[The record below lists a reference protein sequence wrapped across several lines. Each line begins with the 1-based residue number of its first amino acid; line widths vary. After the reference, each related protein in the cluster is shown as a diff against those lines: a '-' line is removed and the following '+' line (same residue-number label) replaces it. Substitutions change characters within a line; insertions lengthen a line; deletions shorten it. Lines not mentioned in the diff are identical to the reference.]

1 MRKEVRYLLHLWSDG
16 PGPESWRARLV
27 ELASRQAVQFASLAE
42 LTEHL
47 AKSPTTVGVDEP
59 GEGPAQ

>member
-1 MRKEVRYLLHLWSDG
+1 MRREVRYLLHLWSDG
-16 PGPESWRARLV
+16 PGPEAWRARLV

-47 AKSPTTVGVDEP
+47 AKAPTTVDVDDADN
-59 GEGPAQ
+59 GPAK